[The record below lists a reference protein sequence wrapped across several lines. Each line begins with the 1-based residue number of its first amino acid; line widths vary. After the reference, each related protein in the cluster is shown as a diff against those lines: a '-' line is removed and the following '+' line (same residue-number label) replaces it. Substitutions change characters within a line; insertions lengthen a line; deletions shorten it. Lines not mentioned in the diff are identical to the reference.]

1 MKRADPMLRTTHCLS
16 SLGAVL
22 LFAGCQ
28 EKPASDSTATLPPK
42 PSPLQSGETHPV
54 PPQATT
60 VATPSP
66 VLPPSP
72 AIQAGPSETAPGL
85 DRRNLIGPLR
95 DAYDRMDPVKDGWE
109 SEAFSAAAKKKLSLL
124 QGLLTAKEP
133 ITAESL
139 AGLATAEVSATPLRP
154 DQLSVVFE
162 DNRLSVRRSL
172 APSASSTSIIG
183 HEALA
188 TNLNQLRFPEAIAE
202 PHLKIVRVF
211 PEGED
216 SARCEV
222 LVDLGANS
230 PNSRTQINATWSCRW
245 KLTGEGA
252 SPLLVAIEVTRY
264 EEIIQENEGTP
275 LFQDA
280 TVSLL
285 KGDQAYQ
292 RQFLLPSDHWRA
304 RLPREL
310 GLEPVANHG
319 LAVGD
324 VNGDD
329 LDDLYVCQ
337 QGGLPNRL
345 FLQQKD
351 GTLRDFTETSGTGW
365 LEYCAAALLVDL
377 DNDGD
382 RDLIVSQDFRLMVME
397 NDGSGRFTLAFGSSS
412 KAQSF
417 SLAAADYDNDGLV
430 DFYVCGYNASQA
442 ELRTGA
448 MGEPMPFHDANNG
461 GPNLL
466 WRNQGNLRFEDVTAQ
481 CGLQVNNTRFSFAAA
496 WEDYD
501 NDGDQDLY
509 VANDYGRNCLY
520 RNDGGK
526 FTEVAARMKLEDTSS
541 GMSVSWSD
549 FNLDGMMDVYTSNM
563 YSSAGNRITYQ
574 RQFKKGVPEDIRRQF
589 QHIAIGNSLFEGV
602 ADKPFN
608 DVGLQAGVNMGRWA
622 WCSKFVDFNNDG
634 WDDLL
639 VANGFISSDDTG
651 DL

>member
-172 APSASSTSIIG
+172 APSASSTSITG

-526 FTEVAARMKLEDTSS
+526 FTEVAARMQLEDTSS

-574 RQFKKGVPEDIRRQF
+574 RQFKKGVPEEIRRQF

>member
-72 AIQAGPSETAPGL
+72 AIQDGPSETAPGL

>member
-139 AGLATAEVSATPLRP
+139 AGLATTEVSATPLRP

-397 NDGSGRFTLAFGSSS
+397 NDGTGRFTLAFGSSS

-417 SLAAADYDNDGLV
+417 SLEAAD
-430 DFYVCGYNASQA
+430 
-442 ELRTGA
+442 
-448 MGEPMPFHDANNG
+448 
-461 GPNLL
+461 
-466 WRNQGNLRFEDVTAQ
+466 
-481 CGLQVNNTRFSFAAA
+481 
-496 WEDYD
+496 
-501 NDGDQDLY
+501 
-509 VANDYGRNCLY
+509 
-520 RNDGGK
+520 
-526 FTEVAARMKLEDTSS
+526 
-541 GMSVSWSD
+541 
-549 FNLDGMMDVYTSNM
+549 
-563 YSSAGNRITYQ
+563 
-574 RQFKKGVPEDIRRQF
+574 
-589 QHIAIGNSLFEGV
+589 
-602 ADKPFN
+602 
-608 DVGLQAGVNMGRWA
+608 
-622 WCSKFVDFNNDG
+622 
-634 WDDLL
+634 
-639 VANGFISSDDTG
+639 
-651 DL
+651 

>member
-1 MKRADPMLRTTHCLS
+1 MLRTTHCLS

-139 AGLATAEVSATPLRP
+139 AGLATTEVSATPLRP

-183 HEALA
+183 HEGLA

-397 NDGSGRFTLAFGSSS
+397 NDGTGRFTLAFGSSS

-526 FTEVAARMKLEDTSS
+526 FTEVAARMQLEDTSS

-574 RQFKKGVPEDIRRQF
+574 RQFKKGVPEEIRRQF

>member
-139 AGLATAEVSATPLRP
+139 AGLATTEVSATPLRP

-397 NDGSGRFTLAFGSSS
+397 NDGTGRFTLAFGSSS

-526 FTEVAARMKLEDTSS
+526 FTEVAARMQLEDTSS

-574 RQFKKGVPEDIRRQF
+574 RQFKKDVPEDIRRQF

>member
-1 MKRADPMLRTTHCLS
+1 MLRTTHCLS

-139 AGLATAEVSATPLRP
+139 AGLATTEVSATPLRP

-397 NDGSGRFTLAFGSSS
+397 NDGTGRFTLAFGSSS

-526 FTEVAARMKLEDTSS
+526 FTEVAARMQLEDTSS

-574 RQFKKGVPEDIRRQF
+574 RQFKKGVPEEIRRQF

>member
-139 AGLATAEVSATPLRP
+139 AGLATTEVSATPLRP

-397 NDGSGRFTLAFGSSS
+397 NDGTGRFTLAFGSSS

-526 FTEVAARMKLEDTSS
+526 FTEVAARMQLEDTSS

-574 RQFKKGVPEDIRRQF
+574 RQFKKGVPEEIRRQF

>member
-139 AGLATAEVSATPLRP
+139 AGLATTEVSATPLRP

-172 APSASSTSIIG
+172 APSASSTSITG

-526 FTEVAARMKLEDTSS
+526 FTEVAARMQLEDTSS

-574 RQFKKGVPEDIRRQF
+574 RQFKKGVPEEIRRQF

>member
-1 MKRADPMLRTTHCLS
+1 MLRTTHCLS

-139 AGLATAEVSATPLRP
+139 AGLATTEVSATPLRP

-172 APSASSTSIIG
+172 APSASSTSTIG

-397 NDGSGRFTLAFGSSS
+397 NDGTGRFTLAFGSSS

-526 FTEVAARMKLEDTSS
+526 FTEVAARMQLEDTSS

-574 RQFKKGVPEDIRRQF
+574 RQFKKGVPEEIRRQF

>member
-1 MKRADPMLRTTHCLS
+1 MLRTTHCLS

-42 PSPLQSGETHPV
+42 PSPLQSGKTHPV
-54 PPQATT
+54 TPPATT

-72 AIQAGPSETAPGL
+72 AAEAGPSETAPGL

-95 DAYDRMDPVKDGWE
+95 DAYDRMDPAKDGWE
-109 SEAFSAAAKKKLSLL
+109 SESFSAAAKKKLSLL
-124 QGLLTAKEP
+124 EELITAKEP

-139 AGLATAEVSATPLRP
+139 AGLAIAEITATPLRP
-154 DQLSVVFE
+154 DPLSVVFE
-162 DNRLSVRRSL
+162 DDRLRVRRSL
-172 APSASSTSIIG
+172 APSASSASITG
-183 HEALA
+183 REALA
-188 TNLNQLRFPEAIAE
+188 TNLNQLRFPGTIAE

-211 PEGED
+211 PEDED

-230 PNSRTQINATWSCRW
+230 PKSRTQINATWSCRW

-285 KGDQAYQ
+285 KDDQAYQ

-397 NDGSGRFTLAFGSSS
+397 NDGTGRFTLAFGSSS

-526 FTEVAARMKLEDTSS
+526 FTEVAARMQLEDTSS

-574 RQFKKGVPEDIRRQF
+574 RQFKKGVPEEIRRQF

>member
-1 MKRADPMLRTTHCLS
+1 MLRTTHCLS

-172 APSASSTSIIG
+172 APSASSTSITG

-397 NDGSGRFTLAFGSSS
+397 NDGTGRFTLAFGSSS

-526 FTEVAARMKLEDTSS
+526 FTEVAARMQLEDTSS

-574 RQFKKGVPEDIRRQF
+574 RQFKKGVPEEIRRQF